1 MFLSK
6 SCEYAIRASVYVTHT
21 SKEGRKAGINE
32 IAEAIGSPVPFT
44 GKILQTLT
52 RKNILSSAK
61 GPNGGFYMD
70 NTYKLTLIDIVRA
83 VDGNEMFT
91 ACVMGLKECSDREPC
106 PLHHQI
112 GPIRAQLLLEFSRKS
127 INEMVADYEKNRY
140 FLK

>member
-6 SCEYAIRASVYVTHT
+6 SCEYAIRASVYLTHT
-21 SKEGRKAGINE
+21 SKAGRRAGIIE

-70 NTYKLTLIDIVRA
+70 NTLKLTLIDIVRA

-91 ACVMGLKECSDREPC
+91 ACVMGLKECSDSEPC
-106 PLHHQI
+106 PIHHQVRSI
-112 GPIRAQLLLEFSRKS
+112 KHQLLLEFSRKS
-127 INEMVADYEKNRY
+127 ISEMVKDYEKHRY

>member
-21 SKEGRKAGINE
+21 SNAGRKAGIIE

-52 RKNILSSAK
+52 RKNILSSTK
-61 GPNGGFYMD
+61 GPNGGFYLD
-70 NTYKLTLIDIVRA
+70 NAGNLALIDIVRA

-91 ACVMGLKECSDREPC
+91 ACVMGLKDCSDSEPC
-106 PLHHQI
+106 PIHHQI
-112 GPIRAQLLLEFSRKS
+112 RPIKAQLLLEFSRKS
-127 INEMVADYEKNRY
+127 INEMVRDYEKNRY